1 MSTANF
7 SALCFG
13 KLPAFGD
20 FVRYNASSPDMMAFD
35 RWLQEG
41 IFLAKNKLATAWE
54 EIYPKAPFYHFLF
67 YPENARQFFLGVLKP
82 SSDKSLRK
90 YPFLVSLQI
99 ETVRFDSRFRTFAP
113 AIFNSFLEDV
123 QNFIT
128 NNLNFTN
135 MQEIAEYTESL
146 SVPVPANYLTM
157 IQPYRE
163 YLANTTGEQF
173 WSGQLGSFH
182 DERKYLIFKNLTE
195 ILLPLRNRDLSR
207 VSLGFRFPMGNR
219 PGGNNFEACFWQDMV
234 LQLLGYPP
242 GVLPLLFWSNT
253 NDDSPAY
260 LFLFL
265 RPPSAKNFINLM
277 NADLDSDTI
286 CKLEEEGQQGIAEAK
301 NSLPAQ
307 YRSLLDMGHVSLDD
321 FLQRLW

>member
-1 MSTANF
+1 MSAGIF

-20 FVRYNASSPDMMAFD
+20 FVRHNASSPEMMAFD

-41 IFLAKNKLATAWE
+41 IFLAKSKLGNGWE
-54 EIYPKAPFYHFLF
+54 NTYQNAPFYHFLF
-67 YPENARQFFLGVLKP
+67 YPENARQFFVGMLKP

-99 ETVRFDSRFRTFAP
+99 ETARFDSRFRTFAP
-113 AIFNSFLEDV
+113 AIFRSFLEHI
-123 QNFIT
+123 QRSFANNF
-128 NNLNFTN
+128 NFTN
-135 MQEIAEYTESL
+135 MQEIVEYTENL
-146 SVPVPANYLTM
+146 SVAVPENYLRL

-163 YLANTTGEQF
+163 YLAATTGEQF
-173 WSGQLGSFH
+173 WNRQLGSFQ

-195 ILLPLRNRDLSR
+195 ILLPLRKHDLSR
-207 VSLGFRFPMGNR
+207 VSLGFRFPLGNST
-219 PGGNNFEACFWQDMV
+219 GGNNFDASFWQDVV

-242 GVLPLLFWSNT
+242 GVLPLLFWS
-253 NDDSPAY
+253 DSGDGAAAY
-260 LFLFL
+260 LFLFF
-265 RPPSAKNFINLM
+265 RPPSPKNFANLL

-286 CKLEEEGQQGIAEAK
+286 CKLEEEGNQRIGEAK
-301 NSLPAQ
+301 HALSSQ
-307 YRSLLDMGHVSLDD
+307 YRALLDTGQISLDD

>member
-1 MSTANF
+1 MSAGIF

-13 KLPAFGD
+13 KLPTFGD
-20 FVRYNASSPDMMAFD
+20 FVRHNASSPEMMAFD

-41 IFLAKNKLATAWE
+41 IFLAKSKLGDGWE
-54 EIYPKAPFYHFLF
+54 DIYQNAPFYHFLF

-99 ETVRFDSRFRTFAP
+99 ETARFDSRFRTFAP
-113 AIFNSFLEDV
+113 AIFKPFLEDV
-123 QNFIT
+123 QQFFI
-128 NNLNFTN
+128 NNPNFTN

-146 SVPVPANYLTM
+146 SVTVPENYLRL

-163 YLANTTGEQF
+163 YLATTTGEQF
-173 WSGQLGSFH
+173 WSRQLSSFQ

-195 ILLPLRNRDLSR
+195 ILLPLRKQDISR
-207 VSLGFRFPMGNR
+207 VSLGFRFPLGDSAA
-219 PGGNNFEACFWQDMV
+219 GNNFDACFWQDV
-234 LQLLGYPP
+234 ALQLLGYPP
-242 GVLPLLFWSNT
+242 GALPLLFWSNSA
-253 NDDSPAY
+253 NSSAAY
-260 LFLFL
+260 LFLFF
-265 RPPSAKNFINLM
+265 RPPSPKNFANFL

-286 CKLEEEGQQGIAEAK
+286 CKLEEEGSQRSSEAK
-301 NSLPAQ
+301 NALSSQ
-307 YRSLLDMGHVSLDD
+307 YRALLDTGHISLDD